1 MDCDMGGVPGE
12 GGTEPE
18 AWVTELE
25 RRRASRLD
33 RLFRGVKLRVDDQEC
48 LAVVRDASPYG
59 LRLRLYHGLPEH
71 RRLAIELANG
81 ECHPL
86 QLVWHNGDNAGVFF
100 VEPIDYE
107 AFLRALNERGVPAD
121 VVRVGPMRRHLRV
134 NVHREGYL
142 RAGGSA
148 DPVVLNDISQGGAC
162 ITCNAWLSLAQPV
175 TVDAAPFPHLEAR
188 VRWRDHPRYGL
199 AVTPVLAFDELAR
212 LVAASAGFPP

>member
-33 RLFRGVKLRVDDQEC
+33 RLFRGVKLRVDDREC

-107 AFLRALNERGVPAD
+107 AFLRALNERGVEFEERRFHPHRILSMVPD
-121 VVRVGPMRRHLRV
+121 TVGSPTYAFERSSDSIAI
-134 NVHREGYL
+134 
-142 RAGGSA
+142 AGCA
-148 DPVVLNDISQGGAC
+148 RDPSGTL
-162 ITCNAWLSLAQPV
+162 
-175 TVDAAPFPHLEAR
+175 
-188 VRWRDHPRYGL
+188 
-199 AVTPVLAFDELAR
+199 
-212 LVAASAGFPP
+212 